1 MDSNYYRI
9 TNRNIKHCCTSHQV
23 IYEYCYKCPYYSC
36 CPYIVPSP
44 PVLIS
49 ITGVTGVTGVTGD
62 IGPIGLTGPTG
73 ATGDTGPIDLT
84 GPTGSTGDTGPI
96 GLTGPTG
103 ASGDIGPIGLTGPTG
118 ATGDTGPIGLTGP
131 TGATGDTGPIGLTGP
146 TGATGDIGPIGL
158 TGPTGPTGDTGP
170 IGLTG
175 PTGATGDIGPIGLTG
190 PTGPTGPYLN
200 SYDVYTIYDIDLK
213 SQDDVTF
220 FKRINIG
227 GLTSLSDN
235 DSTII
240 NLTDGY
246 VYFISYIVSAN
257 VGANSYFQIAPFID
271 NIFEFSYNTTATS
284 NSASNG
290 NATVSAGFIV
300 QAKKEDTSLTMPFY
314 LKFTTNSTDIG
325 EVTGSVSIFP
335 FAIL

>member
-49 ITGVTGVTGVTGD
+49 ITGVTGVTGATGD
-62 IGPIGLTGPTG
+62 IGPIGLAGPTG
-73 ATGDTGPIDLT
+73 ATGDT
-84 GPTGSTGDTGPI
+84 
-96 GLTGPTG
+96 
-103 ASGDIGPIGLTGPTG
+103 GPIGLTGPTG

-158 TGPTGPTGDTGP
+158 TGPTGP
-170 IGLTG
+170 
-175 PTGATGDIGPIGLTG
+175 
-190 PTGPTGPYLN
+190 YLN

-213 SQDDVTF
+213 SQDYVTF

>member
-49 ITGVTGVTGVTGD
+49 ITGVTGVTGATGD
-62 IGPIGLTGPTG
+62 IGPIGLAGPTG
-73 ATGDTGPIDLT
+73 ATGDT
-84 GPTGSTGDTGPI
+84 
-96 GLTGPTG
+96 
-103 ASGDIGPIGLTGPTG
+103 GPIGLTGPTG

-175 PTGATGDIGPIGLTG
+175 PTGATGDIGPIGL
-190 PTGPTGPYLN
+190 TGPTGPYLN

>member
-49 ITGVTGVTGVTGD
+49 ITGVTGVTG
-62 IGPIGLTGPTG
+62 
-73 ATGDTGPIDLT
+73 A
-84 GPTGSTGDTGPI
+84 
-96 GLTGPTG
+96 
-103 ASGDIGPIGLTGPTG
+103 
-118 ATGDTGPIGLTGP
+118 
-131 TGATGDTGPIGLTGP
+131 
-146 TGATGDIGPIGL
+146 
-158 TGPTGPTGDTGP
+158 TGDTGP

-271 NIFEFSYNTTATS
+271 NIVPKLLALNKYKNCPAANAKTIYIPISLIELPIIETKSLSFFILLVTLPYTNPGTRNTAVIIGTIPFIKVELLESNDPVSLSLKNASLPIDNPTIIITTNNNEYSAYLRPLAWSGVTSFDVDVSSAKPSYFPKRGATYFSVTIAPSIVNTTADT
-284 NSASNG
+284 AKKYIFI
-290 NATVSAGFIV
+290 AGF
-300 QAKKEDTSLTMPFY
+300 
-314 LKFTTNSTDIG
+314 TT
-325 EVTGSVSIFP
+325 
-335 FAIL
+335 

>member
-49 ITGVTGVTGVTGD
+49 ITGVTGVTGATGD
-62 IGPIGLTGPTG
+62 IGPIGL
-73 ATGDTGPIDLT
+73 A
-84 GPTGSTGDTGPI
+84 
-96 GLTGPTG
+96 
-103 ASGDIGPIGLTGPTG
+103 GPTG

-131 TGATGDTGPIGLTGP
+131 TGS
-146 TGATGDIGPIGL
+146 
-158 TGPTGPTGDTGP
+158 
-170 IGLTG
+170 
-175 PTGATGDIGPIGLTG
+175 TGDIGPIGLTG

>member
-49 ITGVTGVTGVTGD
+49 ITGVTGVTGATGD
-62 IGPIGLTGPTG
+62 IGPIGLAGPTG
-73 ATGDTGPIDLT
+73 ATGDT
-84 GPTGSTGDTGPI
+84 
-96 GLTGPTG
+96 
-103 ASGDIGPIGLTGPTG
+103 GPIGLTGPTG

-190 PTGPTGPYLN
+190 PTGPYLN

-213 SQDDVTF
+213 SQDYVTF

>member
-49 ITGVTGVTGVTGD
+49 ITGVTGVTG
-62 IGPIGLTGPTG
+62 
-73 ATGDTGPIDLT
+73 AT
-84 GPTGSTGDTGPI
+84 
-96 GLTGPTG
+96 
-103 ASGDIGPIGLTGPTG
+103 GDIGPIGLTGPTG

-131 TGATGDTGPIGLTGP
+131 TGS
-146 TGATGDIGPIGL
+146 
-158 TGPTGPTGDTGP
+158 
-170 IGLTG
+170 
-175 PTGATGDIGPIGLTG
+175 TGDIGPIGLTG

-213 SQDDVTF
+213 SQDYVTF

>member
-49 ITGVTGVTGVTGD
+49 ITGPTGVTG
-62 IGPIGLTGPTG
+62 
-73 ATGDTGPIDLT
+73 AT
-84 GPTGSTGDTGPI
+84 
-96 GLTGPTG
+96 
-103 ASGDIGPIGLTGPTG
+103 GDIGPIGLTGPTG

-131 TGATGDTGPIGLTGP
+131 TGS
-146 TGATGDIGPIGL
+146 TGDI
-158 TGPTGPTGDTGP
+158 GP

-271 NIFEFSYNTTATS
+271 NIFEFSYDTTATS

-290 NATVSAGFIV
+290 NATVSSGFIV

-314 LKFTTNSTDIG
+314 LKFTTNSTNIG